1 MTEVKTNLS
10 KYNINHYKSGK
21 NALVRLLWYLTNV
34 LFFLNPF
41 NPVSSVKVF
50 LLRLFGAKVGKG
62 VNIKPS
68 VNIKYPWRLKIG
80 NYVWIGEKVWID
92 NLANIQIGD
101 NSCIS
106 QGALL
111 LTGNHNYKKR
121 SFDLI
126 IGEILIED
134 GVWIGA
140 KSIVAPGVCCGSHSV
155 LSAGSMIAS
164 DMEAYVIYG
173 GNPANKIRTRTI
185 TE

>member
-1 MTEVKTNLS
+1 M
-10 KYNINHYKSGK
+10 
-21 NALVRLLWYLTNV
+21 
-34 LFFLNPF
+34 
-41 NPVSSVKVF
+41 
-50 LLRLFGAKVGKG
+50 FGAKVGKG

-111 LTGNHNYKKR
+111 LTGNHNFKKS

-126 IGEILIED
+126 TSEIVLDE

-140 KSIVAPGVCCGSHSV
+140 KSVVTPGVKCFSHSI
-155 LSAGSMIAS
+155 LAASSMIS
-164 DMEAYVIYG
+164 SNMEEYTIYA
-173 GNPANKIRTRTI
+173 GNPAKKIRTRTI
-185 TE
+185 E